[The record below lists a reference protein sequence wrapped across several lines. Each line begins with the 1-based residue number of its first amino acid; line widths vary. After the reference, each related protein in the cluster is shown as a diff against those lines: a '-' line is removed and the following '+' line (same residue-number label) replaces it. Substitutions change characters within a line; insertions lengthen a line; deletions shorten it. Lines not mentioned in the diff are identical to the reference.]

1 MYVRA
6 VPDFPAYVSSL
17 PPNVRPHLGL
27 QLDHDHEG
35 VDEDLCEIAEH
46 MLGWDEQLSTHL
58 KLTEVDIHD
67 IKAKYNTQPS
77 LQR

>member
-1 MYVRA
+1 MSR
-6 VPDFPAYVSSL
+6 L
-17 PPNVRPHLGL
+17 PPNARPHLEL
-27 QLDHDHEG
+27 KLDHDHEG
-35 VDEDLCEIAEH
+35 VDKDLYEIAEH

-67 IKAKYNTQPS
+67 IKVKYNTQPS

>member
-1 MYVRA
+1 M
-6 VPDFPAYVSSL
+6 PNFSAYMSSL
-17 PPNVRPHLGL
+17 PPNARPHLEL

-35 VDEDLCEIAEH
+35 VDEDLCKIAKY

-67 IKAKYNTQPS
+67 IKAKYKSQPS